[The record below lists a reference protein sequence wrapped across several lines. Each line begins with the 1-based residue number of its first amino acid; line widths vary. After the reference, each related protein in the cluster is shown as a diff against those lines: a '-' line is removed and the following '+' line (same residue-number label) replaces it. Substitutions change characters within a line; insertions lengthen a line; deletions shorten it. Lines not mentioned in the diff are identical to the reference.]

1 MAANHGLR
9 RRNLRPRLRRCSNE
23 PSNHLDPARALQ
35 ELHGIEALL
44 KESDQLRRVLE
55 NPSIAGDGNASARCH
70 HHPARHDQ
78 AGEEFHSRGNRSRRL
93 PLFSEI
99 LKQLEQELNDR
110 QGFAEAQVS
119 SARQLSDP
127 EKQMLEAEITKMT
140 GKKIRARYQQDATLL
155 GGAVVQVGSTIY
167 DGSVKGQLERI
178 QEQLV
183 ENWPV
188 ADWACSHCQERAR
201 AESAKS

>member
-1 MAANHGLR
+1 MTKS
-9 RRNLRPRLRRCSNE
+9 NL
-23 PSNHLDPARALQ
+23 LDPARMLQ

-55 NPSIAGDGNASARCH
+55 NPSIPGDRKRAVLDAITQRLGTTRQVRNFVAVIT
-70 HHPARHDQ
+70 D
-78 AGEEFHSRGNRSRRL
+78 NRRL

-99 LKQLEQELNDR
+99 LKQLEQELDDR

-127 EKQMLEAEITKMT
+127 EKQMLEVEIAKMT
-140 GKKIRARYQQDATLL
+140 GKKVRARYAQDASLL

-167 DGSVKGQLERI
+167 DGSVKGQLEKIR
-178 QEQLV
+178 EQLV
-183 ENWPV
+183 EG
-188 ADWACSHCQERAR
+188 
-201 AESAKS
+201 